1 MENITE
7 KSALT
12 KKYQITIP
20 KKIREFLRIN
30 RGDTV
35 KFIIEDNEVKIKP
48 VKSKIEEN
56 FGKVKP
62 KNKPEDFKKIREYV
76 EKKLAQEVSKEIK

>member
-7 KSALT
+7 KSVLT

-62 KNKPEDFKKIREYV
+62 KNKPEDFKKIRDYV

>member
-12 KKYQITIP
+12 KKYQVTIP

-30 RGDTV
+30 KGDTV
-35 KFIIEDNEVKIKP
+35 KFIIENNEVKIKP
-48 VKSKIEEN
+48 VRSKIEEN

-62 KNKPEDFKKIREYV
+62 KNKPEDFNKIKNYV
-76 EKKLAQEVSKEIK
+76 EEKIAQEVSEEIK

>member
-1 MENITE
+1 MKNITE

-20 KKIREFLRIN
+20 KKIREFLKIN
-30 RGDTV
+30 KGDTV
-35 KFIIEDNEVKIKP
+35 NFIIENNEVKLKP
-48 VKSKIEEN
+48 VRSKIEEN

-62 KNKPEDFKKIREYV
+62 KNKPEDFNKIRNFIEAQI
-76 EKKLAQEVSKEIK
+76 AQEVSEEIK

>member
-1 MENITE
+1 MKNITE

-20 KKIREFLRIN
+20 KKIREFLKIN
-30 RGDTV
+30 KGDTV
-35 KFIIEDNEVKIKP
+35 NFIIENNEVKLKP
-48 VKSKIEEN
+48 VRSKIEEN

-62 KNKPEDFKKIREYV
+62 KNKPEDFNKIRNFIEAQI
-76 EKKLAQEVSKEIK
+76 AQEVSKEIK

>member
-12 KKYQITIP
+12 KKYQVTIP

-30 RGDTV
+30 KGDTV
-35 KFIIEDNEVKIKP
+35 KFIIENNEVKIKP
-48 VKSKIEEN
+48 VRSKIEEN

-62 KNKPEDFKKIREYV
+62 KNKPEDFNKIRNYV
-76 EKKLAQEVSKEIK
+76 EEKIAQEVSEEIK

>member
-1 MENITE
+1 M
-7 KSALT
+7 
-12 KKYQITIP
+12 
-20 KKIREFLRIN
+20 RIN
-30 RGDTV
+30 KGDTV

-62 KNKPEDFKKIREYV
+62 KNKPEDFRKIRDYV

>member
-1 MENITE
+1 MKNITE

-20 KKIREFLRIN
+20 KKIREFLKIN
-30 RGDTV
+30 KGDTV
-35 KFIIEDNEVKIKP
+35 NFIIENNEVKLKP
-48 VKSKIEEN
+48 VRSKIEEN

-62 KNKPEDFKKIREYV
+62 KNKPEDFNKIRNFIE
-76 EKKLAQEVSKEIK
+76 A

>member
-62 KNKPEDFKKIREYV
+62 KNKPEDFKKIRDYV